1 MADEIDPNFPY
12 GLDRP
17 RQVRGAAGFG
27 MVLGIVTLIAAV
39 ALGGLEGANG
49 VIVLVLLLACVGG
62 LVLSA
67 GMFRTSR
74 KTKVRAVDR
83 MLDGLDLR
91 GDEQALDLGCGSGLL
106 CAGLSVRLPRGAVVG
121 VDAWVESHL
130 QPTGKPLARKTLHAA
145 GVKGVHLRTGSI
157 RELPVEDASVDLAV
171 SRDALALLPG
181 AAARAEAVAELRR
194 VVRPGGRVALLE
206 PFVTRDLA
214 SRLAAAGFVDVRRSG
229 RWWSVIP
236 AHRLLTARRPAAGE

>member
-17 RQVRGAAGFG
+17 RQVRGAAGIG
-27 MVLGIVTLIAAV
+27 MVVGLLTLVAAV
-39 ALGGLEGANG
+39 ALGGLEGSNG
-49 VIVLVLLLACVGG
+49 LIVLLLLLTCVAA
-62 LVLSA
+62 LVTSA
-67 GMFRTSR
+67 AMFRTSR
-74 KTKVRAVDR
+74 KTKIRAVDR

-91 GDEQALDLGCGSGLL
+91 GDERALDLGCGSGLL
-106 CAGLSVRLPRGAVVG
+106 CAGLFVRLPKGDVIG

-130 QPTGKPLARKTLHAA
+130 HPTGKPLARKTLHAA

-171 SRDALALLPG
+171 SRDVLALLPG
-181 AAARAEAVAELRR
+181 ATARSEAIAELRR

-214 SRLAAAGFVDVRRSG
+214 ARLTAAGFVDVRRSR

-236 AHRLLTARRPAAGE
+236 AHRLLTATRGD